1 MSRTIDQDLYY
12 AKCMHEKARDLA
24 AFGFSEASRR
34 RGRVKM
40 AFWTA
45 RIEELKE
52 AKEAAK

>member
-24 AFGFSEASRR
+24 AFGFSEAARR